1 LLVLKAA
8 VDIFEREG
16 DPIAANEIAALADLN
31 SDTVQRALRALS
43 TEPFFGKGLET
54 AKGDILFVGK
64 PTSHALRVAG
74 QWPSPETLL
83 DRLVAALENAVD
95 DETRVPEERGKLKQV
110 ALGLRGAAGQIA
122 ISALGGAGGNLLSG

>member
-1 LLVLKAA
+1 
-8 VDIFEREG
+8 
-16 DPIAANEIAALADLN
+16 
-31 SDTVQRALRALS
+31 
-43 TEPFFGKGLET
+43 LET